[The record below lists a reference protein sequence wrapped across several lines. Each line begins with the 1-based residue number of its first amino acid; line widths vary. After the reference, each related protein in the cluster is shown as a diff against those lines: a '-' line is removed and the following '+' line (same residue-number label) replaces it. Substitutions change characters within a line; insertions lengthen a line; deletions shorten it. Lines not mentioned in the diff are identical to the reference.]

1 MPHSFSS
8 AVAIALSCATVASC
22 ASLADLTSGK
32 RDAGSCEA
40 ASHCGEPSDSAVAS
54 ADAADAEDAVGEA
67 SADAAGEATAPPF
80 CQGHAFCDDFD
91 TGTVGASWSTLK
103 QNGGMLS
110 LDGAESVSAPQS
122 LRVDVAAAPGVV
134 GNGVELTKQ
143 GLGPSTYAHAQ
154 AALNVD
160 LEGLP
165 TSQVNTIGIL
175 IDPPPTGYSFYVVL
189 LGFFSGVPTL
199 QEYAYPSAGGPA
211 KDTRMQVAFSTGG
224 WHTVDLVLDLTTS
237 PLTIQFS
244 VDGTPE
250 LVMPGVPSP
259 PASTFTLSI
268 GAGYTSNVSSPWI
281 LHFDNA
287 AFDLMP

>member
-1 MPHSFSS
+1 MPCSFSS
-8 AVAIALSCATVASC
+8 AVAVALSCTTIASC
-22 ASLADLTSGK
+22 ASLSDLTAGR

-40 ASHCGEPSDSAVAS
+40 ASGCGEPKDSAADS
-54 ADAADAEDAVGEA
+54 ADAAVEEAGDAPAEE
-67 SADAAGEATAPPF
+67 TAPPF

-91 TGTVGASWSTLK
+91 TGALGAKWSGIK
-103 QNGGMLS
+103 QSGGMLS

-134 GNGVELTKQ
+134 GNGIELTKQ

-160 LEGLP
+160 LEGMP
-165 TSQVNTIGIL
+165 TAQVNTVGIL
-175 IDPPPTGYSFYVVL
+175 IDPPPTGFSFYVVL

-211 KDTRMQVAFSTGG
+211 KDTRTQVAFPTGG
-224 WHTVDLVLDLTTS
+224 WHTVDLILDLTTS
-237 PLTIQFS
+237 PLTIHFL
-244 VDGTPE
+244 VDGAPE
-250 LVMPGVPSP
+250 LVMSGVPSP

-268 GAGYTSNVSSPWI
+268 GAGYTSGVSSAWI

-287 AFDLMP
+287 AFDLVPVPSP